1 MLKIQYQDKSFE
13 LPLSKANLLGS
24 FSLDEDWQQMDYKH
38 GDSALNLCMLLSYR
52 VPTSYLTNN
61 DFIWVDAVD
70 QEETA
75 LINLELE
82 INHTDFDLDNKK
94 TRVLGEILLFPSL
107 TDLQNQQANQS
118 ILQDSTLWF
127 PAYANPTQL
136 NKINF
141 GKIIGNQ
148 IEVTCSGD
156 CVDING
162 KMSFT
167 FTEQVDFVISS
178 EIEGYPENFQDF
190 TIQDRF
196 AEIKNCFATI
206 YNIDKYTFEE
216 RVKNELTKNV
226 CVDFKLKDSN
236 S

>member
-1 MLKIQYQDKSFE
+1 
-13 LPLSKANLLGS
+13 
-24 FSLDEDWQQMDYKH
+24 MDYKH
-38 GDSALNLCMLLSYR
+38 GDSALNLFLSLSYR
-52 VPTSYLTNN
+52 VPASYLVDNN
-61 DFIWVDAVD
+61 FIWADAVSED
-70 QEETA
+70 ETA

-82 INHTDFDLDNKK
+82 INHTDFDLDSMITK
-94 TRVLGEILLFPSL
+94 VLGEIPLFPSL
-107 TDLQNQQANQS
+107 TDLQNQQANRS
-118 ILQDSTLWF
+118 ILQNSTLWF
-127 PAYANPTQL
+127 PAYANPAQL
-136 NKINF
+136 SKINF

-178 EIEGYPENFQDF
+178 EIEGYPANFESF

-206 YNIDKYTFEE
+206 YNIDKYRIIF
-216 RVKNELTKNV
+216 VFNKIFYLV
-226 CVDFKLKDSN
+226 A
-236 S
+236 